1 MAMPNN
7 DLIDII
13 KGLNFDELTKVNI
26 SASPSI
32 DSNQGQLEKVD
43 GYIEVRDH
51 QIFVINPTEK
61 SGKQPTLVPNSQL
74 QIYVN
79 GSLLKK
85 EQVVF
90 ENDDIRW
97 EVKQKPEYEI
107 SISKENL
114 EVFLQ
119 VYRELYEGY
128 ILKDKKRARRFM
140 FEIEVVEK
148 QLDVEEVV
156 SQIAENIVKRGVRVE
171 INTSAIIQEILDPKF
186 EQILVAEGLPIIP
199 AIDGYIEKF
208 FSSKI
213 AEVFEEVD
221 GTVDFKNRIKI
232 PTVEAGDV
240 IAQIFEPRDGKTGLN
255 VFGDTL
261 NPKSPK
267 KIVVRHKPRV
277 KISDDGKVIALL
289 SGRPSLTGSSVKQF
303 DILETYEVLGDV
315 DMTTGNILFNGDVV
329 VRGHIKDNMRVECSG
344 SLFVFGN
351 VYNST
356 LTASQNIYVYGNII
370 NSKVNSGQFG
380 MYYSRVY
387 KLIQDLL
394 VSIKR
399 LDDAF
404 LQLRQALNN
413 SNTEY
418 KIGYILAT
426 LVETKFKEITKNVN
440 EFYQIIN
447 EMVESKYQ
455 LPIPFQIV
463 LNALKK
469 FKDFEGI
476 QSIATEHSLKSIHFS
491 INELIQK
498 MESDIQEQSDITFFN
513 ANLSQIKTN
522 GTILVKKEGVINT
535 VLFAG
540 DAIQFEKNDA
550 VIRGGK
556 VEAVNSLD
564 AAIVGTE
571 KGKAPVLYAG
581 ESISIKEINQAQITL
596 KNQTIY
602 IDEKIEHLEL
612 KYDDKDER
620 IESNKRLP
628 IL

>member
-1 MAMPNN
+1 MPNN

-13 KGLNFDELTKVNI
+13 KGLNIDDSTKVNI
-26 SASPSI
+26 KDFPSI
-32 DSNQGQLEKVD
+32 DSNQGQLEKGD

-61 SGKQPTLVPNSQL
+61 SGKQPTLVSNSQL
-74 QIYVN
+74 QIYIN
-79 GSLLKK
+79 GALLKK
-85 EQVVF
+85 DQVVF

-119 VYRELYEGY
+119 VYRELYRRY

-199 AIDGYIEKF
+199 AKDGYIEQF

-213 AEVFEEVD
+213 AEIFEEVD

-267 KIVVRHKPRV
+267 KIVVRPKPRV

-303 DILETYEVLGDV
+303 DIMETYEVFGDV
-315 DMTTGNILFNGDVV
+315 DMTTGNIFFNGDVV

-370 NSKVNSGQFG
+370 NSKVNGGQFG

-387 KLIQDLL
+387 KVIQDLL

-399 LDDAF
+399 LDDAY

-426 LVETKFKEITKNVN
+426 LVETKFKEITKSVN

-498 MESDIQEQSDITFFN
+498 MESDIQEESDITFFN

-602 IDEKIEHLEL
+602 IDEKFEHLEL